1 MRHAPKR
8 HLSPMYDPRCL
19 KCGVFIEPDKKRDNF
34 KNRKY
39 CSKTCQGKAA
49 QERYWRKKLS
59 ITGNPGKSTNPSIP
73 GEAGPEDVR
82 P

>member
-1 MRHAPKR
+1 M
-8 HLSPMYDPRCL
+8 LDQ
-19 KCGVFIEPDKKRDNF
+19 KCRNCGNLVNPDKKRDIF

-39 CSKTCQGKAA
+39 CSKKCQAKAA

-59 ITGNPGKSTNPSIP
+59 YESPTGI
-73 GEAGPEDVR
+73 GPEEAR

>member
-1 MRHAPKR
+1 MESPK
-8 HLSPMYDPRCL
+8 CL
-19 KCGVFIEPDKKRDNF
+19 NCSGLVNPDKKRDRF

-59 ITGNPGKSTNPSIP
+59 YESKSGEIGPS
-73 GEAGPEDVR
+73 EVR